1 MRFGCT
7 RSLLLG
13 GALLLTG
20 TGCVGTSSP
29 VPGEETTAQASEDT
43 TRIAFRDVTQKAG
56 LSDFQ
61 HFNGG
66 VGDLWFPEEMGGGG
80 GFLDYDGDGWLDVA
94 LVAGGAF
101 PSHGAAA
108 IEAAGPALRLYRNRG
123 DGTFEEVT
131 DEAGLGGL
139 RAYALGV
146 ASSDYDNDGDV
157 DVLVTTL
164 GRDVLLR
171 NEGGVF
177 VDVTEASG
185 LGGVSQ
191 WSSSALFFEA
201 DGDGDADLYI
211 GGYAEW
217 SPEKDIW
224 CTRDGE
230 TKEYCSPNVYTGI
243 PSRFYRNNGDGTFTD
258 ESKALGFLKATGK
271 SLGVAEL
278 DYDQDGRP
286 DFVVANDG
294 EPDLLY
300 HNLGSSGFEEV
311 GVSSGIAFGEDGAA
325 RAGMGIDAGP
335 LEGPSS
341 GASSSSASV
350 VVGNFSH
357 EMVGVY
363 RHLGSGLFLDR
374 AAASKIGHR
383 TLLKLTFG
391 LFLFDVELDGD
402 LDLFV
407 ANGHVYPSVEQTKDN
422 VTYRQPP
429 QLFVNRG
436 DGTFDEHPAE
446 GIWAEPLL
454 ARGASRGDYDRD
466 GDTDVLVTQ
475 NGGGARLLRNE
486 TTGAGHVLRVRL
498 RGQGPGSGEG
508 SVFTGGESQRGGSQR
523 EGLSSEVEAVLP
535 GGGRVVRRVRT
546 GSSYLS
552 QSESVAVLGLGRS
565 EVVDTLVVRWSG
577 GGSDRL
583 EGVSSGQEVVVEE
596 GRGIVEHIPLPVQNY
611 IAAGS
616 ESR

>member
-1 MRFGCT
+1 MRWICILIGV
-7 RSLLLG
+7 LL
-13 GALLLTG
+13 A
-20 TGCVGTSSP
+20 GCVGTSSP

-66 VGDLWFPEEMGGGG
+66 VGDRWMPEITGGGG

-211 GGYAEW
+211 GGYVDW
-217 SPEKDIW
+217 SPEKDVSCLFRGEKVF
-224 CTRDGE
+224 CTPEVYDGV
-230 TKEYCSPNVYTGI
+230 S
-243 PSRFYRNNGDGTFTD
+243 SRFYRNNGDGTFTD
-258 ESKALGFLKATGK
+258 ATIEAGFLSNMGK
-271 SLGVAEL
+271 TFGVAEL

-286 DFVVANDG
+286 DLVVANDTQ
-294 EPDLLY
+294 PDQLY
-300 HNLGSSGFEEV
+300 HNEGGGVFTEV

-374 AAASKIGHR
+374 AAASKLGYPS
-383 TLLKLTFG
+383 LKTLTFG

-402 LDLFV
+402 LDLFT
-407 ANGHVYPSVEQTKDN
+407 ANGHVLTHIAQTQEGIAF
-422 VTYRQPP
+422 RQPP
-429 QLFVNRG
+429 HLFIN
-436 DGTFDEHPAE
+436 DGE
-446 GIWAEPLL
+446 GRFHDVAPEVGGPLAEPLL

-596 GRGIVEHIPLPVQNY
+596 GRGIVEQIPLPVQPEQPTALSANH
-611 IAAGS
+611 
-616 ESR
+616 